1 MKECIVC
8 CKEVH
13 TILKAWKKINVA
25 WRTVFYEFG
34 EDTKILTW
42 IQLKD
47 QKQFLQVLSKGD
59 RDMGGGSNN

>member
-1 MKECIVC
+1 M
-8 CKEVH
+8 
-13 TILKAWKKINVA
+13 L
-25 WRTVFYEFG
+25 FYEFG

-59 RDMGGGSNN
+59 RDMGGDQIIRSNELKILNTLDVFYKNKLLI